1 MAEPFDVR
9 VRRGRAPGD
18 AWGRSLDES
27 LRQQGAAQVPG
38 PYGRAH
44 KLDGEE
50 AMRELRQL
58 HEWYFYEKERQ
69 SLNRLD
75 MAMDCD
81 FYDNLQWDPDDAA
94 VLRDRGQMPLVYN
107 EVAPMVDWLIG
118 TERRTRVDWR
128 VLPRAEDDVE
138 LADTKTKVL
147 KYVSDLNR
155 VQFLR
160 SRAFADAVKAGVG

>member
-9 VRRGRAPGD
+9 VRRGCAQGD

-58 HEWYFYEKERQ
+58 LEWYFYEKERQ

-107 EVAPMVDWLIG
+107 EVARWSTG
-118 TERRTRVDWR
+118 
-128 VLPRAEDDVE
+128 
-138 LADTKTKVL
+138 
-147 KYVSDLNR
+147 
-155 VQFLR
+155 
-160 SRAFADAVKAGVG
+160 